1 MQDVE
6 WEAVFEL
13 LRLLREALQ
22 CRTLTLSAMPDLSP
36 FLPPLCSLAEG
47 HSSRLEL
54 FNHKPDTTEVASS
67 VYPLLATLATYP
79 GHLDRRAQVSV
90 CVNVCVCMCT
100 CMYVCACACVHGRLS
115 PLAVTSMIWCAV
127 WRQGWWERRQ
137 VLAPQLSLC
146 APWSFRPL

>member
-6 WEAVFEL
+6 WEAVFQL

-67 VYPLLATLATYP
+67 LYPLLATLATYP

-90 CVNVCVCMCT
+90 CVNVCVCVFVSVCVCVCVCVYAHVHICVCL
-100 CMYVCACACVHGRLS
+100 CMRA
-115 PLAVTSMIWCAV
+115 
-127 WRQGWWERRQ
+127 
-137 VLAPQLSLC
+137 
-146 APWSFRPL
+146 